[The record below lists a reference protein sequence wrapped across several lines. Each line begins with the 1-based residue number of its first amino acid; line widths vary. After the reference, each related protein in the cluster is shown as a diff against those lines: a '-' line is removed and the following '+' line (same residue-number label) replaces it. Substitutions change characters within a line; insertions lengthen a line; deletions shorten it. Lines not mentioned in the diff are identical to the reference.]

1 MFQDSATATAFR
13 DWHGRVNS
21 SGHARAV
28 ESNSETSV
36 DLGLNGKVAIVE
48 ASSKGLGK
56 ASALALGRE
65 GARLTICART
75 ATDLDAAAEE
85 IRREAGAE
93 VLAVATDLASAEGI
107 RNVVAATV
115 ERYGGVDVLVNNS
128 GGPPPGKFTDIADED
143 WRQAFELLTL
153 NFVRSVREVL
163 PHMRRKRWGRIIGI
177 QSSSVKQPVAHID
190 LSNGIRP
197 GIAGLVKALMPDLAK
212 DRITINLVLPGM
224 FLTSRIHPGLAGG
237 TADIDSAV
245 EEQLAPLA
253 ATIPMG
259 RLGDPMELGHLV
271 AFLAS
276 EQASYI
282 TGAVYQVDGGSI
294 KSNV

>member
-1 MFQDSATATAFR
+1 
-13 DWHGRVNS
+13 
-21 SGHARAV
+21 
-28 ESNSETSV
+28 V
-36 DLGLNGKVAIVE
+36 DLGLNGKVALVE
-48 ASSKGLGK
+48 AASKGLGK
-56 ASALALGRE
+56 ASALALARE
-65 GARLTICART
+65 GARVAICSRT
-75 ATDLDAAAEE
+75 AADLEAAAEE
-85 IRREAGAE
+85 IRRETSAE
-93 VLAVATDLASAEGI
+93 VLAVPADLASAEGI
-107 RNVVAATV
+107 HDVVAATV

-128 GGPPPGKFTDIADED
+128 GGPPPGRFADVTDED

-163 PHMRRKRWGRIIGI
+163 PHMRRNRWGRIIGI
-177 QSSSVKQPVAHID
+177 QSSSVKQPVAQID

-197 GIAGLVKALMPDLAK
+197 GIAGLMKAIMPDLAK

-224 FLTSRIHPGLAGG
+224 FLTSRIHPGLAAG
-237 TADIDSAV
+237 TAHIDKTV

-259 RLGDPMELGHLV
+259 RLGDPIELGHVV